1 MLFQTIVFKTSMEN
15 YLMKMPNKIVS
26 VFFILLFFVFQ
37 AEAQKRCDAPNDTA
51 ALPCAKNV
59 LKLGKNEFEVRV
71 YTKAYKNRRV
81 SDRTFAVVHHNEQ
94 KGLTA
99 AKKVISEDGGR
110 LVEVVSKDAR
120 DLPRRYLHVDFG
132 ENTNVCVDPNRI
144 YSKLGIRKFFAGYP
158 RAEDNLEDVCTP
170 VSADMVDS
178 DTDTIINEIERFG
191 RELLKIV
198 TNNNRHRFII
208 GVHNNV
214 DLKLDVASWLAP
226 GGEAKTA
233 VGVFQANTASHDA
246 TADKDDFIL
255 VTNTNLFV
263 KVLNLKEYYNIALQE
278 DKNFLDKNRATT
290 DDGSMSIYFGTRFWG
305 KTKQVYDYINIE
317 AQGKDDEEDE
327 FKARQAR
334 AIRLI
339 NNLKF

>member
-1 MLFQTIVFKTSMEN
+1 MEI
-15 YLMKMPNKIVS
+15 KSVKIPNKFIL
-26 VFFILLFFVFQ
+26 VFFILPFFVF
-37 AEAQKRCDAPNDTA
+37 AADAQKKCDAPNNTA
-51 ALPCAKNV
+51 NLPCAKNI

-71 YTKAYKNRRV
+71 YTKAYKNRGV
-81 SDRTFAVVHHNEQ
+81 MDRTFTVVHHNEQ

-110 LVEVVSKDAR
+110 LVEVVSKDGGGN
-120 DLPRRYLHVDFG
+120 PRRYLHIDFAN
-132 ENTNVCVDPNRI
+132 NTNVCVDPNRI

-170 VSADMVDS
+170 ISTEMVDN
-178 DTDTIINEIERFG
+178 DDDALIREIERFG

-198 TNNNRHRFII
+198 TNDNRHRFII

-233 VGVFQANTASHDA
+233 VGIFLSNTASHDA
-246 TADKDDFIL
+246 NADKDDFIL

-263 KVLNLKEYYNIALQE
+263 KVLNLGKYYNIALQE

-290 DDGSMSIYFGTRFWG
+290 DDGSMSIYFGTTFWG
-305 KTKQVYDYINIE
+305 KTKRVFDYINIE
-317 AQGKDDEEDE
+317 GQGKDDEEDE
-327 FKARQAR
+327 FKARQTR

-339 NNLKF
+339 NKLKL